1 MFTPMQQDYLK
12 ELFNI
17 GLGNAA
23 NELSELVGEE
33 VLMSVPEFRLISRAE
48 LLATLAA
55 DPDEEVTMVTTD
67 LEGGL
72 QGSGMLLFPY
82 MGSIDLARLIS
93 DYSHSVGGITELEE
107 EALSEIAGIV
117 LNGIITTLSNM
128 LSMPVRTGMPGCS
141 RASWRRALLP
151 EGDGNGAVAASP
163 VLFLGM
169 HFAVR
174 SLDLKGDILF
184 LQEYAVVERLV
195 ERVQRV
201 LVTLGLAA
209 EVKA

>member
-23 NELSELVGEE
+23 AELSELVGEE
-33 VLMSVPEFRLISRAE
+33 VLMSVPDFRLATRGE
-48 LLATLAA
+48 LLESLAD
-55 DPDEEVTMVTTD
+55 DPSEEVTMVRTE

-72 QGSGMLLFPY
+72 QGSGMLVFPY

-93 DYSHSVGGITELEE
+93 DYSHSVGGITELEQ

-117 LNGIITTLSNM
+117 LNEIVTTLSDM
-128 LSMPVRTGMPGCS
+128 LSMPVRTSMPRCARS
-141 RASWRRALLP
+141 SWRETILP
-151 EGDGNGAVAASP
+151 EGGETEAAP

-169 HFAVR
+169 RFSVR

-184 LQEYAVVERLV
+184 LQEYGVVERLYEKVRQALARLGIV
-195 ERVQRV
+195 E
-201 LVTLGLAA
+201 
-209 EVKA
+209 